1 MKKPIYNRNLL
12 DTQSQPNVNWKR
24 TIIAFCIL
32 VLVFL
37 GYYFY
42 DYYSETGLYPISR
55 LNKSESILPPDVN
68 PINQTFDD
76 VMLFIQNDDTDKE
89 TYQEGFVCV
98 ESALLLCRQAQWNG
112 LAGYPV
118 MLTFQET
125 DIKHMVV
132 VFPTKDRGDVVIET
146 LTDQQIRPRVGR
158 SYKGKEVTGIYLMGI
173 NWIPLEGSP
182 VLEPSYTVE

>member
-1 MKKPIYNRNLL
+1 M
-12 DTQSQPNVNWKR
+12 
-24 TIIAFCIL
+24 
-32 VLVFL
+32 
-37 GYYFY
+37 G
-42 DYYSETGLYPISR
+42 
-55 LNKSESILPPDVN
+55 
-68 PINQTFDD
+68 
-76 VMLFIQNDDTDKE
+76 
-89 TYQEGFVCV
+89 
-98 ESALLLCRQAQWNG
+98 
-112 LAGYPV
+112 
-118 MLTFQET
+118 LTFQET